1 MLALALV
8 LAASLGAAL
17 ATWAGVSWMRARQ
30 ERGRARRAAL
40 VRPVATTT
48 TTYALGAA
56 AIAPASPRAAT
67 PTPRPVAQAAA
78 LASTEPRVCPS
89 CRSEHT
95 GFTFCP
101 RDARRL
107 ISPEEMLVL
116 MQSDRTIGATLT
128 TGVCPRCRRAQAP
141 GQRTCPHDGAAFVP
155 RNALVHWPLRPRAP
169 TEPAGVIGK
178 ICPQCQARYDL
189 GMRFCGHDGADL
201 VVIN

>member
-1 MLALALV
+1 MSELLIGGRKSRRISIA
-8 LAASLGAAL
+8 
-17 ATWAGVSWMRARQ
+17 WAGVGWVRTRQ

-40 VRPVATTT
+40 ARPVAALPI
-48 TTYALGAA
+48 TYALGAPSR
-56 AIAPASPRAAT
+56 IPTPAPRAAT
-67 PTPRPVAQAAA
+67 PAPRPAVPAAA

-107 ISPEEMLVL
+107 ISPEEMLIV

-128 TGVCPRCRRAQAP
+128 TGVCPRCRRGQAP

-155 RNALVHWPLRPRAP
+155 RNALVHWPLRSRAP
-169 TEPAGVIGK
+169 TAPAGVIGK
-178 ICPQCQARYDL
+178 ICPQCQAR
-189 GMRFCGHDGADL
+189 RRCCGLATRP
-201 VVIN
+201 